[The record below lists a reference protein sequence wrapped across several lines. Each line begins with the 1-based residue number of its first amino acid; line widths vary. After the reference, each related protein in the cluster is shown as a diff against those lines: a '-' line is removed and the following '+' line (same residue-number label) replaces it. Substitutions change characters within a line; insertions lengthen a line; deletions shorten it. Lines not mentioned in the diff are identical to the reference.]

1 MHEIKPTTT
10 KFTAEQMQLFR
21 TQDANY
27 IATKIAHERKVW
39 AGQPGFRLP
48 ASQTL
53 LTFLTFHPPTPRS
66 SPLAGD

>member
-39 AGQPGFRLP
+39 R
-48 ASQTL
+48 ASQAFACQRPKL
-53 LTFLTFHPPTPRS
+53 C
-66 SPLAGD
+66 